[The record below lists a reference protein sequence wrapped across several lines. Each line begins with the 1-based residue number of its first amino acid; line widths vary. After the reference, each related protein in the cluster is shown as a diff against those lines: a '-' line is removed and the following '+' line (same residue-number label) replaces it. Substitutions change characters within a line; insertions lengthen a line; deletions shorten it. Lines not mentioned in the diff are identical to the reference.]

1 MNDAGGWRG
10 GVVVDPT
17 MTTTSSA
24 AFGALRAVPEA
35 LDALGTEALSEVAR
49 SATLAQNLAAATRLQ
64 AAHLLVEAMRRLDRE
79 AHGPDPGRQPGDSGP
94 ADSRPAES
102 RPAYARLD
110 PADRARDHLTA
121 AMSLT
126 GWHAARL

>member
-1 MNDAGGWRG
+1 
-10 GVVVDPT
+10 

-35 LDALGTEALSEVAR
+35 LDTLGAEALSEVAR
-49 SATLAQNLAAATRLQ
+49 SATVAQNLAAATRLQ
-64 AAHLLVEAMRRLDRE
+64 AAHLLVEAMGRLDRE
-79 AHGPDPGRQPGDSGP
+79 AHGPDPCRQPGDSRP
-94 ADSRPAES
+94 ADS